1 MNLHVDNNNAPS
13 NGRSDQESE
22 MPLQN
27 NMLMAFSLPG
37 GEASMRS
44 RARPVDL
51 LHLARQTM
59 GDRALETEILLM
71 FSRQVAALTEKLI
84 ASRPADRVILAH
96 TLKGSARSVGAVDVA
111 RLADVIE
118 NDPQDKAAVRQLE
131 EAVREVQE
139 FIAAISR

>member
-1 MNLHVDNNNAPS
+1 
-13 NGRSDQESE
+13 
-22 MPLQN
+22 MP
-27 NMLMAFSLPG
+27 
-37 GEASMRS
+37 S

-118 NDPQDKAAVRQLE
+118 NDPQDKAAIRQLE
-131 EAVREVQE
+131 EALREVQE